1 MLEIS
6 TDPARLDREL
16 IHRYLSDESYW
27 ARGRTRE
34 QSERIIDRSLCF
46 GAYDSGGRQ
55 VGYARV
61 VTDGVTFGYLADVF
75 VVPEVR
81 GRGIGKAL
89 MDAVLEHPD
98 VRDVARLT
106 LLTADAHGLYEGFG
120 FGPIDDLP
128 KWMTRRGS

>member
-16 IHRYLSDESYW
+16 IHRYLSEESYW